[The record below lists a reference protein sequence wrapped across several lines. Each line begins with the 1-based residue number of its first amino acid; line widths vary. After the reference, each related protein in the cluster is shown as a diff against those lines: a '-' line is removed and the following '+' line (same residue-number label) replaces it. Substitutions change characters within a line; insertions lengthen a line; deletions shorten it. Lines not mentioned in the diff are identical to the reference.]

1 MQQNYILEMLV
12 YIDLGFITN
21 PKNGRVKGLSEA
33 SLDHLYYC
41 LGSVLGG
48 KMKNIKNT
56 LKKLF
61 YIVVAILIPGL
72 LILNAI
78 QAERYM
84 QIQREV
90 EALEQ
95 KQIQLVEE
103 NKKLIIDISL
113 LSSGQRIGNI
123 AENELGMHKAE
134 GDEIIRVEMEKR
146 K

>member
-1 MQQNYILEMLV
+1 
-12 YIDLGFITN
+12 
-21 PKNGRVKGLSEA
+21 
-33 SLDHLYYC
+33 
-41 LGSVLGG
+41 
-48 KMKNIKNT
+48 MKNIKNT

-90 EALEQ
+90 EEKKQ